1 MEWGKVWRE
10 RVPDKNLVPGV
21 RPGQGREVRNE
32 KKVPKVFSASNRVLR
47 SYSALLMI
55 LSFDIVF
62 AYGHI
67 YDGKRRE

>member
-1 MEWGKVWRE
+1 MGKQGKMKGEFPTKIWF
-10 RVPDKNLVPGV
+10 PGCSLA
-21 RPGQGREVRNE
+21 RANE